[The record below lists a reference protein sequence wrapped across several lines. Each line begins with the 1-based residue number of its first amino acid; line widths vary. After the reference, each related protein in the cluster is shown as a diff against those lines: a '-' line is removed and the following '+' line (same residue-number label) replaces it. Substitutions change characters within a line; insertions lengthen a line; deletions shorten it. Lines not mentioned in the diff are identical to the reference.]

1 MAQLHS
7 YLALIF
13 HWILTD
19 PHWSWA
25 ILEGSE
31 GRCVQLYNGVEELAM
46 IVKEITAAYQSPLR
60 PASYQDY
67 DADLFHKEKASLG
80 LGLSLTLCKCV
91 GLILV

>member
-1 MAQLHS
+1 
-7 YLALIF
+7 
-13 HWILTD
+13 
-19 PHWSWA
+19 
-25 ILEGSE
+25 
-31 GRCVQLYNGVEELAM
+31 M